1 MVSNAEEKALVMF
14 LYNTFRD
21 LDATC
26 NGWKQSVDICT
37 DTIFAPVSTVIQPLV
52 HDIWAGESSGVYSI
66 DNL

>member
-1 MVSNAEEKALVMF
+1 MASSAEEKALVMF

-26 NGWKQSVDICT
+26 NGWKQSVYICT

-52 HDIWAGESSGVYSI
+52 HDIWAGESSGVNSI